1 MRIIKK
7 PKHYDLS
14 IKNFTLISSLFL
26 GLTLANESQAAK
38 CRISSPATMNFG
50 EVNIGGGRAFTT
62 VEVICDPEINA
73 PTNFRVCLTANN
85 WFSNETRRYIY
96 NLFGSLSY
104 NLFYDAGYS
113 NVIRNQLN
121 TSGCYDYRATSGQE
135 VRATIPIYGY
145 LYPNQNNFAGTYR
158 SLTLSTEILYAF
170 ARGNTQPTD
179 NNVLTSRLSDSATMT
194 VLAEYENA
202 CVLLS
207 ASDLD
212 FGQISNLSTELR
224 TSGQISLQCP
234 NRVSWNISLD
244 NGRYASSSQ
253 RRMFNGRDYINYDLY
268 LDSGRTQKWDQ
279 FTLKKGNGNNNLEFI
294 SVYGSVPVQS
304 IKSAGSYHDTITI
317 TLTY

>member
-26 GLTLANESQAAK
+26 SLTLANESQAAK

-73 PTNFRVCLTANN
+73 PTNFRVCLTADN

-158 SLTLSTEILYAF
+158 SLTLSTKILYAF

-253 RRMFNGRDYINYDLY
+253 RRMFNGRDYINYDIY

>member
-1 MRIIKK
+1 MRIIRK
-7 PKHYDLS
+7 PTYYLS

-26 GLTLANESQAAK
+26 GLMLAGETQAAK
-38 CRISSPATMNFG
+38 CRISSPTILNFG

-62 VEVICDPEINA
+62 VEVVCDPESNA
-73 PTNFRVCLTANN
+73 PTNFRVCLVADS
-85 WFSNETRRYIY
+85 WLSNDTRRNIY
-96 NLFGSLSY
+96 NLFGILSY

-135 VRATIPIYGY
+135 VRGTIPIYGY
-145 LYPNQNNFAGTYR
+145 LYPNQNPFAGTYR

-170 ARGNTQPTD
+170 ARDNTQPTD
-179 NNVLTSRLSDSATMT
+179 NNVLISRLNHSSNMT

-212 FGQISNLSTELR
+212 FGQINNLSTELR

-234 NRVSWNISLD
+234 NRLPWNVSLN
-244 NGRYASSSQ
+244 NGRYASGSQ
-253 RRMFNGRDYINYDLY
+253 RRMFNGRDYIDYNLY
-268 LDSGRTQKWDQ
+268 LDSARAQKWDQ
-279 FTLKKGNGNNNLEFI
+279 YTLRKGRGNNNPEFI
-294 SVYGSVPVQS
+294 PVYGSVPVQS

>member
-1 MRIIKK
+1 MRIIKE

-38 CRISSPATMNFG
+38 CRISSPTTMNFG

-73 PTNFRVCLTANN
+73 PTNFRVCLTADN

-234 NRVSWNISLD
+234 NRVSWNVSLD